1 MPELPEVETTRRGI
15 EPHLIGSRIERLI
28 VRQHR
33 LRWPISPELQCEVRD
48 ARILAVQRR
57 AKYLLIATDIGTLI
71 VHLGMSGSLRILQ
84 AQATPP
90 GCHDHVDLLV
100 SSGRRLRYT
109 DPRRF
114 GAWLWTRAEPAE
126 HALLRHLGPEPLGDD
141 FDGLYL
147 FQRSRGRRLAVKS
160 MLMDSRVVAGVGNIY
175 ANEALHRAGI
185 HPARAAG
192 RISAQR
198 YDALARAV
206 KAVLKHAIEE
216 GGTTLRDFVDGEGRP
231 GYFQQ
236 ALRVYARTG
245 LPCQA
250 CASPVRETRT
260 GQRSSFYCPRCQ
272 R

>member
-15 EPHLIGSRIERLI
+15 EPHLVGSRIERLI
-28 VRQHR
+28 VRQHQ
-33 LRWPISPELQCEVRD
+33 LRWPIPRQLPRTVRG
-48 ARILAVQRR
+48 AQIIAVRRR
-57 AKYLLIATDIGTLI
+57 AKYLLITTDAGTLI
-71 VHLGMSGSLRILQ
+71 VHLGMSGSLRLLSDNG
-84 AQATPP
+84 AMADA
-90 GCHDHVDLLV
+90 HDHVDLII

-114 GAWLWTRAEPAE
+114 GAWLWTPAEPAD

-141 FDGLYL
+141 FDGPYL
-147 FQRSRGRRLAVKS
+147 FERSRGRRLAVKS
-160 MLMDSRVVAGVGNIY
+160 LIMDSRVVAGVGNIY

-185 HPARAAG
+185 HPGRAAG
-192 RISAQR
+192 RVGATR
-198 YDALARAV
+198 YVVLAEAV
-206 KAVLKHAIEE
+206 KTVLMQAIRE
-216 GGTTLRDFVDGEGRP
+216 GGTTLRDFVGGEGKP

-245 LPCQA
+245 QPCHA
-250 CASPVRETRT
+250 CASTVRETRT